1 MLCLGWVFL
10 WFVAGE
16 KTTGFNHSACATQKL
31 LWTYSARGAENFV
44 LFCDLQELQKQKVS
58 HISQVSPTQGPA
70 PCSGSQ
76 KDLSDVQWYMQSQ
89 SGSPLE
95 EISSNYPHMQNK
107 GMLRILAPQMNSI
120 RSYIC
125 RPRIRSPQDVA
136 CCIKTVLEVKPQRN
150 VSCGNSA
157 QDEQVLLLGSI
168 GSIHCPSLTCQ
179 SDVQSPEMTWYKD
192 GRLLS
197 EYKKNPIEVE
207 DTYDFHQGLYVC
219 DYTQSDNVS
228 SWTVRAVVQVR
239 TIIKNRDSNTLA
251 TVKGLH
257 VGKPSVSINRGLITQ
272 RDSAL
277 GHVHLKNKDVNVRPD
292 ILDPI
297 ADTLE
302 VELGKPLTLP
312 CRVQFGFQR
321 FSKPVIK
328 WYVKESTQE
337 WEMPVF
343 EEKRIQSTF
352 KNEVIE
358 RTIFL
363 REVTQRDLSRKFVC
377 FAQNSIGNTTR
388 TIQLRKKEGVVL
400 VYLLLGTALMLVGVL
415 VAAALLYWH
424 WIEVVLLCR
433 SYKSKDETLRDR
445 SHGIS
450 LSEEHLALNLFPEV
464 LENTYGYSLCLL
476 ERDVTPGGVYADDIV
491 RIIKKSRRGIF
502 ILSPRY
508 ISGPRVFELQAA
520 VNLALVDQTLKL
532 ILIKFCSFQEPES
545 LPYLVKKA
553 LRVLPTVT
561 WKGLKSVP
569 ASSRFWTQIRYHMP
583 VKNSD
588 RFMFNWLRIIPKGFS
603 PEKDLVRQ
611 NSLGGMR
618 NSGNSHGVL
627 NRPPDSRDSKGAQNL
642 LLSSH
647 QKRC

>member
-10 WFVAGE
+10 WFFSGE
-16 KTTGFNHSACATQKL
+16 KTTAFNHSACATRKL

-44 LFCDLQELQKQKVS
+44 LFCDLQELQKQKFS
-58 HISQVSPTQGPA
+58 HISQVSTTQGPA
-70 PCSGSQ
+70 RKPCSGSQ
-76 KDLSDVQWYMQSQ
+76 KDLSDVQWYMQSR
-89 SGSPLE
+89 SGGPLE
-95 EISSNYPHMQNK
+95 EISRNSPHMQNK

-125 RPRIRSPQDVA
+125 RPRIRSPQDMA
-136 CCIKTVLEVKPQRN
+136 CCIKTVLEVKSQRN

-179 SDVQSPEMTWYKD
+179 SEVQSPEMTWYKD

-219 DYTQSDNVS
+219 DYTQSDNMS

-239 TIIKNRDSNTLA
+239 TID
-251 TVKGLH
+251 
-257 VGKPSVSINRGLITQ
+257 
-272 RDSAL
+272 
-277 GHVHLKNKDVNVRPD
+277 KDINVRPD

-297 ADTLE
+297 TDTLD

-388 TIQLRKKEGVVL
+388 TIQLRKKEGAVL
-400 VYLLLGTALMLVGVL
+400 VYLLLGTALMLVGIL

-433 SYKSKDETLRDR
+433 SYKSKDETLRDKKEFDAFVSYADWSSPETEAR
-445 SHGIS
+445 GS

-491 RIIKKSRRGIF
+491 HIIKKSRRGIF

-583 VKNSD
+583 VKNSN

-611 NSLGGMR
+611 KALGGTR
-618 NSGNSHGVL
+618 NSGNSHGAQ
-627 NRPPDSRDSKGAQNL
+627 NRTQDERDCKGAQNL

>member
-16 KTTGFNHSACATQKL
+16 KTTGFNHSACATKKL

-44 LFCDLQELQKQKVS
+44 LFCDLQELQNQKFS
-58 HISQVSPTQGPA
+58 HISQLSPTQGPA
-70 PCSGSQ
+70 HKPCSGSQ
-76 KDLSDVQWYMQSQ
+76 ENLSDVQWYMQPW

-95 EISSNYPHMQNK
+95 EITRNSPHMQNK
-107 GMLRILAPQMNSI
+107 GMLHILPPQMNSI
-120 RSYIC
+120 WSYIC
-125 RPRIRSPQDVA
+125 RPRIRRPQDVT
-136 CCIKTVLEVKPQRN
+136 CCVKTVLEVKPQKN
-150 VSCGNSA
+150 VSCGNTA
-157 QDEQVLLLGSI
+157 HDEQVLLLGST
-168 GSIHCPSLTCQ
+168 GSIHCPSLSCQ

-192 GRLLS
+192 GKLLP
-197 EYKKNPIEVE
+197 EHKKNPIEIE
-207 DTYDFHQGLYVC
+207 DIYDFHQGLYVC

-239 TIIKNRDSNTLA
+239 TIDKDIN
-251 TVKGLH
+251 VK
-257 VGKPSVSINRGLITQ
+257 
-272 RDSAL
+272 
-277 GHVHLKNKDVNVRPD
+277 PD

-297 ADTLE
+297 TDTLD

-337 WEMPVF
+337 WEMPAF

-363 REVTQRDLSRKFVC
+363 RVVTQRDLSRKFVC
-377 FAQNSIGNTTR
+377 FAQNSIGNTTQ
-388 TIQLRKKEGVVL
+388 TIQLREKEGAVF
-400 VYLLLGTALMLVGVL
+400 VYILLGTALMLVGVL

-433 SYKSKDETLRDR
+433 TYRNKDETLSDKKEFDAFV
-445 SHGIS
+445 SYSNWSSPETEAMGS

-464 LENTYGYSLCLL
+464 LENTYGYSLCFL

-491 RIIKKSRRGIF
+491 NFIKKSRRGIF
-502 ILSPRY
+502 ILSPSY
-508 ISGPRVFELQAA
+508 VNGPRVFELQAA

-553 LRVLPTVT
+553 LRVLPTIT
-561 WKGLKSVP
+561 WKGLKSVHT
-569 ASSRFWTQIRYHMP
+569 SSRFWTQIRYHMP
-583 VKNSD
+583 VKNSN

-603 PEKDLVRQ
+603 SEKDLVMQ
-611 NSLGGMR
+611 KPLGGMS
-618 NSGNSHGVL
+618 NSGNSQ
-627 NRPPDSRDSKGAQNL
+627 GAQNGMPHARNKRTQNL

-647 QKRC
+647 QERC

>member
-1 MLCLGWVFL
+1 
-10 WFVAGE
+10 
-16 KTTGFNHSACATQKL
+16 
-31 LWTYSARGAENFV
+31 
-44 LFCDLQELQKQKVS
+44 
-58 HISQVSPTQGPA
+58 
-70 PCSGSQ
+70 
-76 KDLSDVQWYMQSQ
+76 
-89 SGSPLE
+89 
-95 EISSNYPHMQNK
+95 
-107 GMLRILAPQMNSI
+107 
-120 RSYIC
+120 
-125 RPRIRSPQDVA
+125 
-136 CCIKTVLEVKPQRN
+136 
-150 VSCGNSA
+150 
-157 QDEQVLLLGSI
+157 
-168 GSIHCPSLTCQ
+168 
-179 SDVQSPEMTWYKD
+179 MTWYKD

-239 TIIKNRDSNTLA
+239 TID
-251 TVKGLH
+251 
-257 VGKPSVSINRGLITQ
+257 
-272 RDSAL
+272 
-277 GHVHLKNKDVNVRPD
+277 KDINVRPD

-297 ADTLE
+297 TDTLD
-302 VELGKPLTLP
+302 VELGQPLTLP

-377 FAQNSIGNTTR
+377 FAQNSVGNTTR

-400 VYLLLGTALMLVGVL
+400 VYLLLGTTLMLVGIL

-433 SYKSKDETLRDR
+433 SYKSKDETLRDKKEFDAFV
-445 SHGIS
+445 SYADWSSPETEATGS

-611 NSLGGMR
+611 NPVGGTR
-618 NSGNSHGVL
+618 NSGNSHGAQ
-627 NRPPDSRDSKGAQNL
+627 NRPPDARDSKGAQNL